1 MTAKRKVV
9 VVGGGL
15 IGAFAAFELSA
26 KGADVL
32 VLDASGASAT
42 EASFGWINASFFE
55 TPEYF
60 ALRFEGIAAYHSL
73 QKRLDIPITWC
84 GGLCWEFEGTAF
96 DAQFNALQSQGY
108 PCKII
113 DRDAIGAFEPDLGN
127 VPIRAIHFTAEGSAE
142 PTTLVERLLS
152 AAASHGVKIARGFH
166 VTGFVQKAGR
176 VVGVQTGEGVF
187 EADHVLVAAGTGTQP
202 LLATLYIALPML
214 HRPALVLRTKPIS
227 AKISHI
233 LATDFG
239 EVRQLPDGSLMTP
252 ASIGHQ
258 SDASEILSMHPD
270 VAAETAMV
278 RLRALFPQ
286 LDLEL
291 ASMQLAHRPVPKDG
305 FPAVG
310 AVADGLYAATMHSGV
325 TLGALMGDLIAQE
338 ILAGPNDQTRRWLS
352 AFRPQRFGA

>member
-1 MTAKRKVV
+1 MTAKQKVV
-9 VVGGGL
+9 IVGGSL
-15 IGAFAAFELSA
+15 IGACSAFELAA

-32 VLDASGASAT
+32 VLDASSASAT
-42 EASFGWINASFFE
+42 DASFGWINASFFE

-60 ALRFEGIAAYHSL
+60 ALRVEGIAAYHRL
-73 QKRLDIPITWC
+73 QKRLSIPVTWC

-96 DAQFNALQSQGY
+96 EAQYNALHAQGY

-113 DRDAIGAFEPDLGN
+113 ERDAIGVLEPDLGKI
-127 VPIRAIHFTAEGSAE
+127 PDRAIHFTAEGSAE
-142 PTTLVERLLS
+142 PTMLAERLLS
-152 AAASHGVKIARGFH
+152 AAVSLGARVARGFH

-176 VVGVQTGEGVF
+176 VVGVQTSEGVF
-187 EADHVLVAAGTGTQP
+187 EADQVLVAAGIGTQQ
-202 LLATLYIALPML
+202 LLATLNIKLPML
-214 HRPALVLRTKPIS
+214 HRPALVLRTKPIA

-258 SDASEILSMHPD
+258 ADASEVLSAHPD
-270 VAAETAMV
+270 VAAEKAMT

-286 LDLEL
+286 IGLDM
-291 ASMQLAHRPVPKDG
+291 AAMQLANRPVPKDG

-310 AVADGLYAATMHSGV
+310 AVADGLYVATMHSGV

-338 ILAGPNDQTRRWLS
+338 ILAGPNDQTTPWLS
-352 AFRPQRFGA
+352 AFRPQRFS